1 MSNPA
6 ASRDAPP
13 ADEPAVS
20 FLCSA
25 YRTEAYLPR
34 TIASVLAQ
42 TRPDWQLVVVDNG
55 MSDAIRD
62 IVLAHD
68 DPRIVLLRQEN
79 DGIEGGV
86 TTATTVAT
94 GRYFAVLNSDD
105 QVAPEY
111 VERVAGLLDAHPE
124 VDVLGCDAVV
134 LDDATGGV
142 RSPSWFAFAGAPR
155 HPRFEHS
162 VTLAEFIENAT
173 LYYSSAV
180 RREAWFAAGGY
191 RKDVGMCDAALWMRL
206 LQQGADVRVIPDKLG
221 RYLWRSDSLSR
232 NPDSLDTYQALQ
244 VRAWVDGAAGSS
256 DPAVHEALARR
267 LRRLRYH
274 EALGRARS
282 AMLTGDGDR
291 ARKEADDA
299 LAQQVRPRSLAAA
312 AATRVPAKVV
322 LHAWSLKQRATNGA
336 RSLARTFSRP
346 GRA

>member
-1 MSNPA
+1 MSNPVAVREEPA
-6 ASRDAPP
+6 AG
-13 ADEPAVS
+13 EPAVS

-25 YRTEAYLPR
+25 YRTEAYLPG

-79 DGIEGGV
+79 DGVEGGV
-86 TTATTVAT
+86 SAAATAAT
-94 GRYFAVLNSDD
+94 GRYVAVLHSDD

-111 VERVAGLLDAHPE
+111 VERVAGILDAHPE

-134 LDDATGGV
+134 VDDATGRP

-155 HPRFEHS
+155 RPRFEHS
-162 VTLAEFIENAT
+162 VTLAEFIDEAT

-180 RREAWFAAGGY
+180 RREAWLAAGGY
-191 RKDVGMCDAALWMRL
+191 RKDAGMADAALWIRL
-206 LQQGADVRVIPDKLG
+206 LRQGADVRVIPDKLG
-221 RYLWRSDSLSR
+221 RYLWRAESLSR
-232 NPDSLDTYQALQ
+232 NPDSLSTYQALQ
-244 VRAWVDGAAGSS
+244 VRAWVEGAEGST

-282 AMLTGDGDR
+282 ALLRGDSAGAR
-291 ARKEADDA
+291 AEAADA

-312 AATRVPAKVV
+312 AATRIPAPLVV
-322 LHAWSLKQRATNGA
+322 RAWALKQAVASRLRGLTRSVA
-336 RSLARTFSRP
+336 RHDR
-346 GRA
+346 

>member
-1 MSNPA
+1 MSTPT
-6 ASRDAPP
+6 ASRDVPP
-13 ADEPAVS
+13 TGEPAVS
-20 FLCSA
+20 VLCSA
-25 YRTEAYLPR
+25 YRTEASLPA

-111 VERVAGLLDAHPE
+111 VERIAGLLDAHPE

-134 LDDATGGV
+134 IDAATGGV
-142 RSPSWFAFAGAPR
+142 RTPSWFVFAGAPR

-162 VTLAEFIENAT
+162 VTLAEFIDDAT

-180 RREAWFAAGGY
+180 RRDAWFAAGGY
-191 RKDVGMCDAALWMRL
+191 RKDSGM
-206 LQQGADVRVIPDKLG
+206 
-221 RYLWRSDSLSR
+221 
-232 NPDSLDTYQALQ
+232 
-244 VRAWVDGAAGSS
+244 
-256 DPAVHEALARR
+256 
-267 LRRLRYH
+267 
-274 EALGRARS
+274 
-282 AMLTGDGDR
+282 
-291 ARKEADDA
+291 
-299 LAQQVRPRSLAAA
+299 
-312 AATRVPAKVV
+312 
-322 LHAWSLKQRATNGA
+322 
-336 RSLARTFSRP
+336 
-346 GRA
+346 